1 MTLSATVLTL
11 PGCGPCIAVK
21 AALEAYGV
29 PYTALD
35 VSTDPAAEEMLR
47 ALYARRAGQR
57 PTTPVT
63 MLTTPQGVETIYGAH
78 ITDHLRRWTRA
89 VAA

>member
-1 MTLSATVLTL
+1 MSLSATVLTL

-21 AALEAYGV
+21 AALKAHGV
-29 PYTALD
+29 PYTELD
-35 VSTDPAAEEMLR
+35 ISTDRAAEVMFYR
-47 ALYARRAGQR
+47 LYDARRGER

-63 MLTTPQGVETIYGAH
+63 LLTTPEGVETIFGAH